1 MKFEDF
7 HTHSQ
12 LCHHAVG
19 TIEDYIIKA
28 IELKLNT
35 IGISDHFPF
44 EFLANIERIPYEDYA
59 ITLDEIDEYLSMIEG
74 FKEKYRNKINIR
86 TAFEVDFFEN
96 QEDVLNFHLD
106 KIKDKLDYIIGSIH
120 VLNFQDGKGAWSFD
134 DNRFREDYN
143 FYGPD
148 KVYLLYYKKLREM
161 ISSRKFDFDII
172 GHFDLPKKF
181 NDFPEHKE
189 LIFDEAIKALKLVKK
204 KGITM
209 EINTSGLRKDVKEQY
224 PSEEILKKA
233 FELDIP
239 VLLGSD
245 AHNPNDIAWEF
256 KKIIKMLKRIGYNQI
271 AHFDKRKMTF
281 KEI

>member
-19 TIEDYIIKA
+19 TIEDYVKKA

-35 IGISDHFPF
+35 IGISDHFPY
-44 EFLANIERIPYEDYA
+44 EFLENIERIPYEEYA
-59 ITLDEIDEYLSMIEG
+59 ITLDEIDGYLSMIEG
-74 FKEKYRNKINIR
+74 LKDKYRNNINIR

-96 QEDVLNFHLD
+96 QEDLLNFHLD

-120 VLNFQDGKGAWSFD
+120 VLDFQDGRGAWCFD
-134 DNRFREDYN
+134 DSRFREDYD

-148 KVYLLYYKKLREM
+148 KVYLLYYKKLQKM
-161 ISSRKFDFDII
+161 ISSKKFDLDVV

-181 NDFPEHKE
+181 NDFPEQEE
-189 LIFDEAIKALKLVKK
+189 LIFDEATKALELVKK
-204 KGITM
+204 KDITM
-209 EINTSGLRKDVKEQY
+209 ELNTSGLRQDVKEQY
-224 PSEEILKKA
+224 PSEEILEKM
-233 FELDIP
+233 FQLDIP

-256 KKIIKMLKRIGYNQI
+256 NAIIRFTKRIGFKQLV
-271 AHFDKRKMTF
+271 HFDKRKRMF
-281 KEI
+281 IEI